1 MTVRR
6 GVFAVGTV
14 GALESFSRIAGA
26 ICSGRKTR
34 EHGRGC
40 RSWVRVLEG
49 VKKEEGG
56 RVDVLAVTSRVG
68 ASAAVD
74 QARQVM

>member
-1 MTVRR
+1 MSV
-6 GVFAVGTV
+6 
-14 GALESFSRIAGA
+14 
-26 ICSGRKTR
+26 SG
-34 EHGRGC
+34 E
-40 RSWVRVLEG
+40 VLEG

-56 RVDVLAVTSRVG
+56 RVDVLAVTSRAG

>member
-1 MTVRR
+1 MSVL
-6 GVFAVGTV
+6 G
-14 GALESFSRIAGA
+14 
-26 ICSGRKTR
+26 K
-34 EHGRGC
+34 
-40 RSWVRVLEG
+40 VLEG

-56 RVDVLAVTSRVG
+56 GFNVLAVTSRG

>member
-1 MTVRR
+1 MSRLRCRNCVRASV
-6 GVFAVGTV
+6 VFADCWCYLQWAEDARTW
-14 GALESFSRIAGA
+14 SRVSVLG
-26 ICSGRKTR
+26 K
-34 EHGRGC
+34 
-40 RSWVRVLEG
+40 VLEG